1 MKRYRGDI
9 LLFILV
15 LVIALIAGLLFLN
28 GPLGT
33 TVRVTVDGEVFGE
46 YSLSRDTTID
56 ICGTNTLV
64 IEKGM
69 AFLSEADC
77 PDKLCVKM
85 GRIYKKGQTIICL
98 PNKVVVEIM
107 GEEAD
112 IVDGVA
118 GGVYG
123 TK

>member
-15 LVIALIAGLLFLN
+15 LVIAFTAGLLFLN

-64 IEKGM
+64 IEEGM